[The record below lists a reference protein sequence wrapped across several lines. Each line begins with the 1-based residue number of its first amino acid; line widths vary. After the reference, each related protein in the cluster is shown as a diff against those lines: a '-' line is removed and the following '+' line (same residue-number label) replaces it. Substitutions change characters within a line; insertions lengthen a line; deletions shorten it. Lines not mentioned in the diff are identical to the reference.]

1 MKRASVTQA
10 KNGLSALLREVERG
24 ERVLITSR
32 GRPIAILAP
41 FDLGHLNDDAQ
52 LAELV
57 ARGVITPPRNPKGID
72 LEKFRALERPKLP
85 PGVTVQDLIDWE
97 REDRF

>member
-10 KNGLSALLREVERG
+10 KKGLSALLREVERG

-41 FDLGHLNDDAQ
+41 FDLGHLSDDER
-52 LAELV
+52 LADLI
-57 ARGVITPPRNPKGID
+57 AKGVIIPPRNPKGID
-72 LEKFRALERPKLP
+72 LEKFWSWERPKLP
-85 PGVTVQDLIDWE
+85 PGVTLQDLIDWD